1 MLCIRV
7 IKAWSLPETLG
18 DTNPFVILD
27 WGELGV
33 SRTQVVDRST
43 SPTFNC
49 DLRFR
54 WPSKLCDDH
63 SSESENVLDFASFMP
78 KVRIS
83 IYNKHSSISDELL
96 GCALLDAKEFL
107 QLTSSGND
115 GGNVEVYSFPEG
127 TPAGVI
133 ELKSWKI

>member
-1 MLCIRV
+1 MLTFLYLC
-7 IKAWSLPETLG
+7 L
-18 DTNPFVILD
+18 
-27 WGELGV
+27 ELGV
-33 SRTQVVDRST
+33 SRTQVVDRNT
-43 SPTFNC
+43 SPTFNS

-54 WPSKLCDDH
+54 LPFKLFDDH
-63 SSESENVLDFASFMP
+63 SSESENVLEFANIMP

-107 QLTSSGND
+107 QSTSGNN